1 MRLQPRQQQRERSN
15 EKLDNR
21 SSLLKYRAVTHSATP
36 LTKYY
41 KFAAFIL
48 ILVVVP
54 VVILNLS
61 ANKNR
66 SISKNKTLNIPENS
80 QSNHD
85 EKKSLVQPIVKL
97 PDDEKKSLVQPIVK
111 LPDHRCNRGDEGSC
125 ECAQSDP
132 MKPVPRN
139 TEKIGPG
146 WKRAFE
152 MNLALTNN
160 TKTVEDEVLDVVL
173 LGDSITEDW
182 NGRRLGQDDKFSLP
196 IIDVFKTLFQ
206 KKSSGEVNGIA
217 LGISGDRV
225 RYFYQIIS
233 IASIINRS
241 VSALVLIIIDLYPST
256 K

>member
-1 MRLQPRQQQRERSN
+1 MRLQPRLQQRERSN

-54 VVILNLS
+54 VVILTLS
-61 ANKNR
+61 ANKNG

-80 QSNHD
+80 QRN
-85 EKKSLVQPIVKL
+85 P
-97 PDDEKKSLVQPIVK
+97 DEKKSLVQPIVK

-146 WKRAFE
+146 WKLAFE

-160 TKTVEDEVLDVVL
+160 TKTVEDEVLDVIL

-182 NGRRLGQDDKFSLP
+182 NGRRLGQDEKFSLP
-196 IIDVFKTLFQ
+196 INDVFKTLFQ
-206 KKSSGEVNGIA
+206 KKSGGEVNGIA
-217 LGISGDRV
+217 LGIAGDRV
-225 RYFYQIIS
+225 RYSYQIIS